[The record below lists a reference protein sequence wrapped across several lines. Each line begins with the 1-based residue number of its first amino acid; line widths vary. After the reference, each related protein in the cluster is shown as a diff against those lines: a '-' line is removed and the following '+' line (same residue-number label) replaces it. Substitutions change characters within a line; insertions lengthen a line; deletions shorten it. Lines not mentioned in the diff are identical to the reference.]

1 MEFIA
6 VGAAI
11 LVIFVLQNHIYKK
24 YAFQNLE
31 YSCRLSTD
39 QACEGD
45 EIELIEE
52 IRNKKWLPLPWF
64 KSEITTSR
72 WLDFAGAQS
81 VVSDQTRFVPSFF
94 MLRSRQKIVRRWK
107 VTCLKRGE
115 FSIEQVVLVTTDLLG
130 FSALSMAGQS
140 GSRITVLPKPIG
152 EDELTVSP
160 RYITGD
166 IFVKRQLVSDPFY
179 ISGVREYTG
188 REPMNLI
195 HWNATAREQELM
207 VFQNDYTSRQSVTVL
222 LNMQSS
228 EYEQHEVTRREH
240 IENAIRLCAGIFD
253 STLNSGMPLRFMCN
267 GTMVK
272 GSREAISTAE
282 YWGREHVEGLLQ
294 MLAKL
299 RLHST
304 EDFGVYLNNVYPDV
318 TSTDIVIVTVYMSEA
333 LLEFASRKEQAGIN
347 VKFLTLSLPPARLD
361 CSRHN
366 VVHVDFDKE
375 VRHEAE
381 A

>member
-6 VGAAI
+6 VGVAI
-11 LVIFVLQNHIYKK
+11 LAIFALQNYLYQK
-24 YAFQNLE
+24 YAFRDLD
-31 YSCRLSTD
+31 YRCYLSTD

-52 IRNKKWLPLPWF
+52 VRNKKWLPLPWF

-94 MLRSRQKIVRRWK
+94 MLRSRQKVVRRWK

-115 FSIEQVVLVTTDLLG
+115 FSIDQVVLVTTDLLG
-130 FSALSMAGQS
+130 FSALSKAGEA
-140 GSRITVLPKPIG
+140 GARITVLPKPIG
-152 EDELTVSP
+152 EDELAVSP

-166 IFVKRQLVSDPFY
+166 IMVRRQLVADPFY

-222 LNMQSS
+222 LNMQSL
-228 EYEQHEVTRREH
+228 EFEQHEVTRRETV
-240 IENAIRLCAGIFD
+240 ENAIRLCAGLFD
-253 STLNSGMPLRFMCN
+253 STLDAGMPLRFMCN
-267 GTMVK
+267 GTVTK
-272 GSREAISTAE
+272 GSRQSIETAE

-294 MLAKL
+294 ILAKL
-299 RLHST
+299 QLHST
-304 EDFGVYLNNVYPDV
+304 EDFGVYLDNIFSEV
-318 TSTDIVIVTVYMSEA
+318 TSTDIIIVTSFVSDA
-333 LLEFASRKEQAGIN
+333 LMDFAARKEQAGTN
-347 VKFLTLSLPPARLD
+347 VKIFTLTRAP
-361 CSRHN
+361 SRFDGRN
-366 VVHVDFDKE
+366 IVFADFDKE
-375 VRHEAE
+375 EQ
-381 A
+381 

>member
-11 LVIFVLQNHIYKK
+11 LVIFVLQNHLYKK
-24 YAFQNLE
+24 YAFKNLE
-31 YSCRLSTD
+31 YSCTLSTD

-45 EIELIEE
+45 VIELIEE

-94 MLRSRQKIVRRWK
+94 MLRSRQRVVRRWK

-115 FSIEQVVLVTTDLLG
+115 FSIDQVVLITTDLLG

-140 GSRITVLPKPIG
+140 GARIIVLPKPIG
-152 EDELTVSP
+152 EDELAVSP

-166 IFVKRQLVSDPFY
+166 IMVRRQLVADPFY

-195 HWNATAREQELM
+195 HWNATAREQQLM
-207 VFQNDYTSRQSVTVL
+207 VFQNDYTSRQSVTVI
-222 LNMQSS
+222 LNMQSTV
-228 EYEQHEVTRREH
+228 YEQHEVTRREL

-253 STLNSGMPLRFMCN
+253 STLTSGMPLRFMCN
-267 GTMVK
+267 GTLVK
-272 GSREAISTAE
+272 GSREPVSTAE
-282 YWGREHVEGLLQ
+282 FWGREHVEGLLQ

-299 RLHST
+299 QLHST
-304 EDFGVYLNNVYPDV
+304 EDFSVYLNNIYPDV
-318 TSTDIVIVTVYMSEA
+318 TSTDIIIVTVYMSEG
-333 LLEFASRKEQAGIN
+333 LLDFAARKEQQGTN
-347 VKFLTLSLPPARLD
+347 VKFFTLTALPETLD
-361 CSRHN
+361 CSGHN
-366 VVHVDFDKE
+366 VVFADFDKE
-375 VRHEAE
+375 AAHED
-381 A
+381 